1 MTEELVEKRG
11 SEPGIRLV
19 KELATT
25 ASRMGYK
32 LHQADLKHSAER
44 RAGLLG
50 DI

>member
-1 MTEELVEKRG
+1 MTEELVKERG

-19 KELATT
+19 KEPATT
-25 ASRMGYK
+25 ASSMGYK
-32 LHQADLKHSAER
+32 PHQADLKQSAER